1 MTAAHRA
8 TTGARQRP
16 FRVGLTGGI
25 ASGKSTVARLFAELG
40 VPVIDTDDIA
50 RQLTAPGTPA
60 LAEIAAAFGSQFL
73 DRSGALD
80 RRRLRVHVFEDA
92 ARRRR
97 LESILHPRIEA
108 AALEASARAG
118 GAYQVLVVP
127 LLVESGFDRHTD
139 RVLVADCPEETQRG
153 RLLARDQETP
163 QQVERMLAA
172 QLDRRTRLTRADDVI
187 VNDGSLDEVRREVQR
202 LHGLYQRLAAE
213 SRLPDG

>member
-1 MTAAHRA
+1 VTAPGRA

-40 VPVIDTDDIA
+40 VPVIDTDEIA
-50 RQLTAPGTPA
+50 RQVATPGTPA
-60 LAEIAAAFGSQFL
+60 LAEIVAAFGPQFL
-73 DRSGALD
+73 DPSGALD
-80 RRRLRVHVFEDA
+80 RRRLRLHVFGDA
-92 ARRRR
+92 ARRRH

-127 LLVESGFDRHTD
+127 LLIESGFDRHTD
-139 RVLVADCPEETQRG
+139 RVLVVDCPEETQRA
-153 RLLARDQETP
+153 RLLTRDRETP
-163 QQVERMLAA
+163 EQVERMLAA

-187 VNDGSLDEVRREVQR
+187 VNDGSLDDIRREVRR
-202 LHGLYQRLAAE
+202 LHSLYQRLAAE
-213 SRLPDG
+213 SRPPDT